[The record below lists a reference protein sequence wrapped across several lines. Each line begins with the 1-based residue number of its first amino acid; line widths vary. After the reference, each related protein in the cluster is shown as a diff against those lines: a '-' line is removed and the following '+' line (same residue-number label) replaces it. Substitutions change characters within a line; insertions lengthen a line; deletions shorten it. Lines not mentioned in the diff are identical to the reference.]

1 MSDSPISLVSK
12 SHMFDQLY
20 EHMLEQITSG
30 GVKPGERI
38 KDSEWATKFGVSR
51 TPMRE
56 AIRKLTQEGLLVT
69 LPTGGYEIR
78 RLSQRELVQLYGC
91 RAALEG
97 AAVRE
102 VTLTANPDVI
112 DQVRE
117 VLRETQA
124 AIDAKDLKRAFDL
137 NTKYH
142 KVIMD
147 ACDNSFIK
155 EMLSSLQRMIR
166 VYRGNALSDA
176 QKDDHSSEMY
186 LERLRVKQQHHSEIY
201 EAIASGDHTRASNLM
216 IGHVNK
222 TVDDLVDSKYSQE
235 DKRKSA

>member
-1 MSDSPISLVSK
+1 MSDSLISLVSK

-20 EHMLEQITSG
+20 DHMLEQITSG
-30 GVKPGERI
+30 AVKPGERI

-56 AIRKLTQEGLLVT
+56 AIRKLTQEGLLVS

-78 RLSQRELVQLYGC
+78 RLSQKELVQLYGC

-102 VTLTANPDVI
+102 VTIAADPKVI
-112 DQVRE
+112 SEVGA
-117 VLRETQA
+117 VLRDTQA

-137 NTKYH
+137 NTRYH

-147 ACDNSFIK
+147 ACDNAFIK
-155 EMLSSLQRMIR
+155 DMLSSLQRMIR
-166 VYRGNALSDA
+166 VYRGNALNDA
-176 QKDDHSSEMY
+176 QKDEQSAEIY
-186 LERLRVKQQHHSEIY
+186 LDRLRVKQQHHAEIY
-201 EAIASGDHTRASNLM
+201 DAIAAGDHVKASNLM
-216 IGHVNK
+216 VGHVNK
-222 TVDDLVDSKYSQE
+222 TVDDLVDSKEGQAAE
-235 DKRKSA
+235 RESA